1 MESSLDPVS
10 VAAAGDSPSQL
21 RGPFLGEVGRPFVVA
36 VHPFAVAVHPFEAF
50 RVEVVHP
57 FGETYQA
64 VEAFPAI
71 VAFLAVEAFQ
81 DEEDHCSFDSFE
93 ECLVVVAFPAVGAFP
108 VEEGHYSFEGHQDPC
123 WDLEAFQASGAV
135 QA

>member
-21 RGPFLGEVGRPFVVA
+21 RGPFLGGVDRPFVVA
-36 VHPFAVAVHPFEAF
+36 VLLFAVAVHPFEAF
-50 RVEVVHP
+50 QVEVVHP
-57 FGETYQA
+57 FGETCQA

-71 VAFLAVEAFQ
+71 GAFLAAKAFQ

-93 ECLVVVAFPAVGAFP
+93 ECQVVVAFPAVGAFL
-108 VEEGHYSFEGHQDPC
+108 VEEGHYSFEGYQDPC
-123 WDLEAFQASGAV
+123 
-135 QA
+135 

>member
-1 MESSLDPVS
+1 MESSLDLVS

-21 RGPFLGEVGRPFVVA
+21 RGPFLGEVDRPFVVA
-36 VHPFAVAVHPFEAF
+36 VLPFEAF
-50 RVEVVHP
+50 RVEVVQP
-57 FGETYQA
+57 FGETYQV

-93 ECLVVVAFPAVGAFP
+93 ECQVVVAFPAVEAFL
-108 VEEGHYSFEGHQDPC
+108 VEEGHYSFEVYQDPC
-123 WDLEAFQASGAV
+123 
-135 QA
+135 